1 MDEES
6 VRIPEMVLVSSNG
19 QKMPVLGMGTSASP
33 LEGSEETKTAILQAI
48 EMGHRHFD
56 TATLYLTEEPVGEA
70 IAEALSRGLIKSRD
84 ELFITSKLWCSD
96 AHGDL
101 VLPALNKSLRNLQ
114 LEYLDLYLI
123 HWPVSSRSGT
133 YEFPIN
139 KGDLLP
145 MDFKSV
151 WEAMQECQDLGL
163 TKSIGVSNFS
173 SKKLSDILAFAKI
186 PPAVNQV
193 EINPLW
199 QQKKLREFCKANGIV
214 LTAYAPLGTRGT
226 IWGSNRVMEN
236 EVLKE
241 IATAKGKS
249 VAQVCLRWAFEQ
261 GVCVVV
267 KSFNKGRMRENLEIL
282 NWTLSE
288 EESRMIGEIPQ
299 SRGCRGE
306 DYISEKGPVKTIEE
320 LWDGEI

>member
-1 MDEES
+1 
-6 VRIPEMVLVSSNG
+6 
-19 QKMPVLGMGTSASP
+19 MPVLGMGTSASP
-33 LEGSEETKTAILQAI
+33 LEGSDETKTAILQAI
-48 EMGHRHFD
+48 EIGHRHFD
-56 TATLYLTEEPVGEA
+56 TATLYLTEEPLGEA
-70 IAEALSRGLIKSRD
+70 IAEALSRGLIRSRD

-101 VLPALNKSLRNLQ
+101 VLPALKKSLRNLQ

-145 MDFKSV
+145 MDFNSV

-173 SKKLSDILAFAKI
+173 CKKLSDILAFAKI

-199 QQKKLREFCKANGIV
+199 QQKKLREFCEAKGIV

-236 EVLKE
+236 EVLRE

-249 VAQVCLRWAFEQ
+249 VAQVCSYSFLDIKHLYSYNYIWMDEHTCTRTQEQ
-261 GVCVVV
+261 
-267 KSFNKGRMRENLEIL
+267 
-282 NWTLSE
+282 
-288 EESRMIGEIPQ
+288 
-299 SRGCRGE
+299 
-306 DYISEKGPVKTIEE
+306 D
-320 LWDGEI
+320 